1 MVVRARLEG
10 SEWVWAWLG
19 VGGSININRTRAAA
33 AREGCREMD
42 VARKNRRPGG
52 RARDDV
58 YYRPWRDLG
67 VVWCWRW
74 LCGVCYEVVVWDWLV
89 LQRARSSQ
97 APQAQAS
104 GSVLGVASVAPVV
117 TLFGTRKLVR
127 GLCFLPARQ
136 RRGWE

>member
-1 MVVRARLEG
+1 MLRARLEG
-10 SEWVWAWLG
+10 LKGYVRGWSLDSCV
-19 VGGSININRTRAAA
+19 NINRTRAAA

-42 VARKNRRPGG
+42 VTRKNRRPGV
-52 RARDDV
+52 RVRDGV
-58 YYRPWRDLG
+58 YYRPWRDLA

-74 LCGVCYEVVVWDWLV
+74 RCGVCYEVVVWDWLV

-97 APQAQAS
+97 APQARAS
-104 GSVLGVASVAPVV
+104 GSVLDVASVAPVV

-127 GLCFLPARQ
+127 GLCFVPARQ